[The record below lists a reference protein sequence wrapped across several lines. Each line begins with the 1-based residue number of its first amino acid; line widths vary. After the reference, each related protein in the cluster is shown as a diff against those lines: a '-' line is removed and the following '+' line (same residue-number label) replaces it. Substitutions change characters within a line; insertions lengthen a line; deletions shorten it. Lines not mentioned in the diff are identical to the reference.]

1 MVHHGSLV
9 LKIMKKKIKQLKSSS
24 FELTLINLNKSII
37 SLEEFIENNSEPP
50 KAESRL
56 TKGGERI
63 DVDR

>member
-1 MVHHGSLV
+1 
-9 LKIMKKKIKQLKSSS
+9 MKKKIKQLKSSS